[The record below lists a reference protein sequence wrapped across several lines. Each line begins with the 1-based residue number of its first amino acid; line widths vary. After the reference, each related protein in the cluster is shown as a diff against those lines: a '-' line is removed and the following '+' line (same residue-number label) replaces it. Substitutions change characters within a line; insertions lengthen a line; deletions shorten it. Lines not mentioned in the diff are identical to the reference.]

1 VIPTILIGITIFL
14 GVVCIGIIL
23 RKYCN
28 RRGYMHLRLKLTV
41 FEETTIA
48 IFWACIVKYISL
60 SKEFES
66 ILTLLKKK
74 KC

>member
-1 VIPTILIGITIFL
+1 
-14 GVVCIGIIL
+14 
-23 RKYCN
+23 
-28 RRGYMHLRLKLTV
+28 V

-74 KC
+74 EVLKIYNIWFRVIFYKY

>member
-1 VIPTILIGITIFL
+1 
-14 GVVCIGIIL
+14 
-23 RKYCN
+23 
-28 RRGYMHLRLKLTV
+28 V

-74 KC
+74 RSVENIRKRSTH

>member
-1 VIPTILIGITIFL
+1 MIDFL
-14 GVVCIGIIL
+14 GTLNMQKKHC
-23 RKYCN
+23 
-28 RRGYMHLRLKLTV
+28 MHLRLKLTV

-74 KC
+74 EVLKIYVKKINPLR

>member
-1 VIPTILIGITIFL
+1 
-14 GVVCIGIIL
+14 
-23 RKYCN
+23 
-28 RRGYMHLRLKLTV
+28 MHLRLKLTV

-74 KC
+74 EVLKIHVKDQPTKIKKNSEKITIKSFKD